1 MINNH
6 SLHFPL
12 YLLLLFVSF
21 NLAIAQ
27 TTGKIVGVVRDAQ
40 TEEALPGANVVIEG
54 TMLGAATDTDG
65 YFVILRVPPGKYTV
79 VVEFL
84 GYQKMYMKEVEVLTD
99 LTTTLDF
106 NLTPEGIAGEEIVV
120 IAEKPLIRKDLTSV
134 EARIQAD
141 QIENM
146 AVQQLGEL
154 LDLQAGIVRDVYGEI
169 HIRGGRSSEI
179 SYMVNGISITDDYS
193 RQQALIVENES
204 IQELQVISGTF
215 NAEYGNAMSGVINIV
230 TKTGNNDFAG
240 RFEAW
245 IGDYVSN
252 RTDLFWN
259 IDDINPIANYNF
271 QGTISGPVIKNRL
284 TYFITGRRLKNEGW
298 LFGPNVYS
306 PQGHSQTINNE
317 TISVR
322 RDSSAVPM
330 NPREQWSAQGALQLR
345 IIDPLTFKLDFLGSK
360 YKNGRYEHNYRLNPF
375 GNIDSLGYGATV
387 IAKLTHVLSK
397 RTFYEL
403 TTSYKLNEYNARLYD
418 DPFDSRYVHPD
429 SLTAPEYN
437 FYKAGTN
444 LFRASRTTESII
456 GKFDLTSQI
465 NQNHQLKAGIEI
477 QGDKVRFD
485 DLTLIPETNE
495 SGEQIIP
502 FRPAIPP
509 ISNANRNDFTRRPE
523 RLALYIQDKIEFENV
538 VINAGLRFDYFH
550 SNGRVPND
558 IKDPNVYLPMKLN
571 HIYKDLDGDGHISS
585 EEQTEE
591 NKYTLEERKAF
602 WYKDVDPKTLVSPR
616 FGIAYPITE
625 KGVIH
630 FSYGIFQQIPEYSR
644 LYYNDELKT
653 AEGQAIYGP
662 YGNPDLNPQRTTMYE
677 IGLKQQL
684 SNNIGIDLTAYY
696 RDIRDWISTSPE
708 IPSYSTGVTYVKNI
722 NRDQASVKGI
732 TFTMT
737 RRMVNHFGFD
747 LNYTYQIVDG
757 TNSSPEDEYFALTT
771 GVEPKKQLTPLD
783 WDQRHALNF
792 SIIFG
797 SKSWGGNLITRLQT
811 GQPFTPEVV
820 SGVRTGQNVL
830 SGLSTNSRNKPNRFT
845 IDFNAY
851 KKFTIRKI
859 DLEIFLRIF
868 NLLDFKNPQTV
879 YQDSGKP
886 DYSVY
891 EKQAVE
897 ADPTWFIR
905 PDYYSE
911 PRQIQI
917 GTRIRF

>member
-1 MINNH
+1 MIKYQKFH
-6 SLHFPL
+6 YAF
-12 YLLLLFVSF
+12 YLFLVFMLANLSF
-21 NLAIAQ
+21 AQ
-27 TTGKIVGVVRDAQ
+27 TTGKIVGVVRDVQ
-40 TEEALPGANVVIEG
+40 TGEALPGANVVIEG
-54 TMLGAATDTDG
+54 TLLGAATDIDG
-65 YFVILRVPPGKYTV
+65 YFVILRVPPGKHTV
-79 VVEFL
+79 TAEFL
-84 GYQKMYMKEVEVLTD
+84 GYQKVYMEEVEVLTD
-99 LTTTLDF
+99 LTTKLDF
-106 NLTPEGIAGEEIVV
+106 SLTPEGIAGEEIVV
-120 IAEKPLIRKDLTSV
+120 IAEKPLVRKDLTSV

-146 AVQQLGEL
+146 AVQELGEL
-154 LDLQAGIVRDVYGEI
+154 LDLQAGIVRDAYGEI
-169 HIRGGRSSEI
+169 HIRGGRSSEV
-179 SYMVNGISITDDYS
+179 SYMVNGISITDDYA
-193 RQQALIVENES
+193 RRQALTVENES

-230 TKTGNNDFAG
+230 TKTGGNKYAG
-240 RFEAW
+240 KFEAW
-245 IGDYVSN
+245 IGDYVSE

-259 IDDINPIANYNF
+259 IDDIDPIANYNF
-271 QGTISGPVIKNRL
+271 QGTISGPIIKNRL
-284 TYFITGRRLKNEGW
+284 TYFLTGRRLKNDGW

-306 PQGHSQTINNE
+306 PQGRSQIIDGE

-322 RDSSAVPM
+322 GDSSAVPM
-330 NPREQWSAQGALQLR
+330 DPFEQWSGQGALRLR
-345 IIDPLTFKLDFLGSK
+345 IIDPLTFKVDFLGSK
-360 YKNGRYEHNYRLNPF
+360 YKDGRYEHGYRLNPL
-375 GNIDSLGYGATV
+375 GDINYSGYGATV
-387 IAKLTHVLSK
+387 IAKLIHVLRKS
-397 RTFYEL
+397 TFYEL
-403 TTSYKLNEYNARLYD
+403 TSSYKTNENNSRLYD
-418 DPFDSRYVHPD
+418 DPYDSRYVHPD
-429 SLTAPEYN
+429 SLTAAEYN

-444 LFRASRTTESII
+444 LFRSSRTTESII
-456 GKFDLTSQI
+456 GKIDLTSQI
-465 NQNHQLKAGIEI
+465 TQNHQLKTGIEI
-477 QGDKVRFD
+477 QRDKVRFN
-485 DLTLIPETNE
+485 DLTLIPETDE
-495 SGEQIIP
+495 SGEQITP

-509 ISNANRNDFTRRPE
+509 ISNPDRNDFIRKPE
-523 RLALYIQDKIEFENV
+523 RLALYIQDKIEFESV
-538 VINAGLRFDYFH
+538 VINAGLRYDYFH
-550 SNGRVPND
+550 SNGRIPND
-558 IKDPNVYLPMKLN
+558 IKDPNVYLPMKLD
-571 HIYKDLDGDGHISS
+571 HTYKDLNGDGHISPD
-585 EEQTEE
+585 EQTEG
-591 NKYTLEERKAF
+591 NKYTLEDRKTF
-602 WYKDVDPKTLVSPR
+602 WYKNADSKTLVSPR

-630 FSYGIFQQIPEYSR
+630 FSYGIFQQIPEYSL

-653 AEGQAIYGP
+653 PEGQDIYGP

-684 SNNIGIDLTAYY
+684 FENVGIDITAYY
-696 RDIRDWISTSPE
+696 RDIRDWISTSPQ
-708 IPSYSTGVTYVKNI
+708 IPTYSTGVTYVTNI

-747 LNYTYQIVDG
+747 LNYTYQIVRG

-771 GVEPKKQLTPLD
+771 GVEPKKQLTPLN
-783 WDQRHALNF
+783 WDQRHSLNF

-797 SKSWGGNLITRLQT
+797 AKSWGGNLISRLQT

-845 IDFNAY
+845 VDFNTY
-851 KKFTIRKI
+851 KKFTVSKI

-868 NLLDFKNPQTV
+868 NLFDSKNPEDV
-879 YQDSGKP
+879 YEDSGKP

>member
-6 SLHFPL
+6 SFHFPL
-12 YLLLLFVSF
+12 YLLLLFVLF
-21 NLAIAQ
+21 NLTFAQ
-27 TTGKIVGVVRDAQ
+27 TTGKIVGVVRDGQ
-40 TEEALPGANVVIEG
+40 TGDALPGANVVIEG
-54 TMLGAATDTDG
+54 TLLGAATDTDG
-65 YFVILRVPPGKYTV
+65 YFVILRIPPGKYTV

-204 IQELQVISGTF
+204 VQELQVISGTF

-230 TKTGNNDFAG
+230 TKTGSNYYTG
-240 RFEAW
+240 KFEAW
-245 IGDYVSN
+245 IGDYISN

-259 IDDINPIANYNF
+259 IDNINPIANHNF
-271 QGTISGPVIKNRL
+271 QATISGPVIKNRL
-284 TYFITGRRLKNEGW
+284 TYFLTGRRLKNDGW
-298 LFGPNVYS
+298 LYGPNVYS
-306 PQGHSQTINNE
+306 PQGRSQTINGE
-317 TISVR
+317 TVSVR
-322 RDSSAVPM
+322 GDSGAVPM

-360 YKNGRYEHNYRLNPF
+360 YKNGRYVHDYRLNPL

-397 RTFYEL
+397 STFYEL
-403 TTSYKLNEYNARLYD
+403 TTSYKINEYKARLYD

-429 SLTAPEYN
+429 SLTAAEYN

-444 LFRASRTTESII
+444 LFRASRITESII
-456 GKFDLTSQI
+456 GKFDLTSQL
-465 NQNHQLKAGIEI
+465 NQNHQLKTGIEV

-502 FRPAIPP
+502 FHPAIPP
-509 ISNANRNDFTRRPE
+509 ISNANRNDFTRKPE

-558 IKDPNVYLPMKLN
+558 MKDPNVYLPMKLT

-585 EEQTEE
+585 EEQTEQ

-630 FSYGIFQQIPEYSR
+630 FSYGIFQQIPEYSL

-722 NRDQASVKGI
+722 NKDQASVKGI
-732 TFTMT
+732 SFTMT

-747 LNYTYQIVDG
+747 LNYTYQIVKG

-771 GVEPKKQLTPLD
+771 GVEPIKQLTPLD
-783 WDQRHALNF
+783 WDQRHSLNF

-845 IDFNAY
+845 IDFNVY
-851 KKFTIRKI
+851 KKFTISKI

-868 NLLDFKNPQTV
+868 NLLDSKNPQMV
-879 YQDSGKP
+879 YEDSGKP